1 MYCFAAMNETIA
13 VAHGDGGANNSI
25 FSPMISFTGK
35 VQFQKN
41 DRIDPFKTNDNGVL
55 YDSFYYSYTELHR
68 IPFDW

>member
-1 MYCFAAMNETIA
+1 MNETIA

-25 FSPMISFTGK
+25 FSPMISFTDK

-41 DRIDPFKTNDNGVL
+41 DRIDLFEKTNDNGVL